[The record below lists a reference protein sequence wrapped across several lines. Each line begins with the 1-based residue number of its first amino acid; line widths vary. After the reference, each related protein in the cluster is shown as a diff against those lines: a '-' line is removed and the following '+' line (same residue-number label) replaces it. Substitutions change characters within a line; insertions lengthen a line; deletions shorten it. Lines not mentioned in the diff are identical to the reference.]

1 MAKFRTV
8 LGDVD
13 VKEMGFTLPHEHL
26 ITRPPNTIIKGDPD
40 LLLDD
45 VSKPMQELSLFK
57 QAGGGTLADLA
68 PKSYGRN
75 VPVIVDAS
83 QKTGVH
89 VIATTGYLKGAY
101 FPKEVSEWSVNQI
114 ADFMISEVVDG
125 MDGGPHKAGI
135 VKAGSSYNVISD
147 LEVKVFK
154 AAVIA
159 ANQTGAPLMTHTE
172 KGSMGLEQ
180 VELVKS
186 LGFDTAR
193 FIVSHVDI
201 NPDYYLHKK
210 MCSLGAYLIH
220 DGPSKVKY
228 GTDEHIVDI
237 LRKLVADGFADRQ
250 LLSCDMGRRSYWTS
264 YGGGPGFTYIPQKFV
279 PRLLDEGFSQ
289 ELVDQFTT
297 GNAMNALQMRPV

>member
-1 MAKFRTV
+1 MAIFRTV

-13 VKEMGFTLPHEHL
+13 IDKMGFTLPHEHL
-26 ITRPPNTIIKGDPD
+26 ITRPPNNIIKGDPD

-45 VSKPMQELSLFK
+45 VTKPEAELTLFK
-57 QAGGGTLADLA
+57 NAGGKTLADLA

-75 VPVIVDAS
+75 VSVIVEAS
-83 QKTGVH
+83 RKTGVNI
-89 VIATTGYLKGAY
+89 IATTGFLKGAY
-101 FPKEVSEWSVNQI
+101 FPKEVSEWRINQI
-114 ADFMISEVVDG
+114 ADFMISEVVEG
-125 MDGGPHKAGI
+125 MDGTEHKAGI
-135 VKAGSSYNVISD
+135 IKAGSSYNFISD

-159 ANQTGAPLMTHTE
+159 ADETGAPIMTHTE

-186 LGFDTAR
+186 LGFDTSR
-193 FIVSHVDI
+193 LIISHIDI

-210 MCSLGAYLIH
+210 MCSLGAYIIH

-228 GTDEHIVDI
+228 GTDEHIIEI

-250 LLSCDMGRRSYWTS
+250 LLSCDMGRRGYWTS
-264 YGGGPGFTYIPQKFV
+264 YGGGPGFAYIPGKFV
-279 PRLLDEGFSQ
+279 PRLLDEGFSR

-297 GNAMNALQMRPV
+297 QNAMSALQIRLS